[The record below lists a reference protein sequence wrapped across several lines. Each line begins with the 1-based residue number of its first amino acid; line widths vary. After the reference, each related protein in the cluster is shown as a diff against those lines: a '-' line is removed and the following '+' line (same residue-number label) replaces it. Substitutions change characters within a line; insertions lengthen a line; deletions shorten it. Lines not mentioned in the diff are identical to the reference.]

1 MTIELRAVRED
12 DLAFLTRLI
21 GDQDSSGE
29 YQWYGWQ
36 DPHRLR
42 RLWDENGIL
51 GEDGGMLVIASGEDR
66 AGLVSWRRQLTS
78 RVSYCWEMGLIVA
91 PGFRGRGH
99 GTRAQRLLVRYLFDH
114 SPVNR
119 VQATTELGNVAEQRA
134 LEKAGFTREGVLRGG
149 GFRAGQWRD
158 GVMYGIVRADLDRIQ
173 EPPTPGA

>member
-21 GDQDSSGE
+21 GDPDSSGE

-42 RLWDENGIL
+42 RLWDENGML

-78 RVSYCWEMGLIVA
+78 RVSSCWEMGLIVA
-91 PGFRGRGH
+91 PGFRGKGH
-99 GTRAQRLLVRYLFDH
+99 GTRAQRLLARYLFDH

-149 GFRAGQWRD
+149 GFRAGEWRD
-158 GVMYGIVRADLDRIQ
+158 GVMYGIVRADLDRT
-173 EPPTPGA
+173 PAPPGA